1 LPAPPLMSEV
11 GAEPLEQLVRSRTT
25 AGSALRTAAVD
36 FYHQSWRL
44 AVFNTVLSA
53 VALAVLYLTLFVH
66 PVFLLLVVLVG
77 PLAAALM
84 HCAVLLAQDDEL
96 RFRDALTGLRLHW
109 RRGAVLATVILLVV
123 WLGVIAFRFYGR
135 DQWLFSVLAGDVLAV
150 FAVVQ
155 LLAWPRAV
163 HQREQPLH
171 RVFRD
176 ALTDFLGRPVRTF
189 AFALALLIVNTL
201 GLVAAVMPFLTLT
214 IAYSFLAAAHF
225 ALPRSPL
232 REPLSEQS

>member
-1 LPAPPLMSEV
+1 M
-11 GAEPLEQLVRSRTT
+11 GA
-25 AGSALRTAAVD
+25 ASALRTAAVD

-53 VALAVLYLTLFVH
+53 AALAVLYLALFVH
-66 PVFLLLVVLVG
+66 SLFILLTVLLG

-84 HCAVLLAQDDEL
+84 HCAVLLAQHDEL
-96 RFRDALTGLRLHW
+96 RFRDALSGLRLHW
-109 RRGAVLATVILLVV
+109 RRGAVLATMVLLVI

-135 DQWLFSVLAGDVLAV
+135 DQWLFSVFAGDVLAV

-163 HQREQPLH
+163 HEPDRPLKKI
-171 RVFRD
+171 FGD
-176 ALTDFLGRPVRTF
+176 ALSDFLGRPLRAF
-189 AFALALLIVNTL
+189 AFALALLFVNSL
-201 GLVAAVMPFLTLT
+201 GFVAAVMPFLTLT

-225 ALPRSPL
+225 ALPRGPL
-232 REPLSEQS
+232 REF

>member
-1 LPAPPLMSEV
+1 MGV
-11 GAEPLEQLVRSRTT
+11 G
-25 AGSALRTAAVD
+25 GALRAAAVD

-53 VALAVLYLTLFVH
+53 IALGTLYLTLFVH
-66 PVFLLLVVLVG
+66 AAFLPLVVLVG
-77 PLAAALM
+77 PVAASLM
-84 HCAVLLAQDDEL
+84 HCAVLLAQNDEL

-109 RRGAVLATVILLVV
+109 HRGAVLATVLLLVV

-135 DQWLFSVLAGDVLAV
+135 EQWLFSVLVGDVLAV

-163 HQREQPLH
+163 HNRERPLH
-171 RVFRD
+171 RVFGD
-176 ALTDFLGRPVRTF
+176 ALSDFLRRPIATFVF
-189 AFALALLIVNTL
+189 AFALVVVNAL
-201 GLVAAVMPFLTLT
+201 GLVAAIMPFLTLT

-232 REPLSEQS
+232 RESP